1 MMSWHVL
8 MRIVLATVCSVALS
22 PAAVVVQA
30 KAPAGAVSS
39 RAISQVDAQTNDG
52 DASIGTVEPAAAPVG
67 WMASAT
73 PRDTSV
79 LAATIQQ
86 LISASGAS
94 AGVSVVELG
103 GSEPLTLSVN
113 GPAVFG
119 AASTYKLAAMML
131 EAQNVAAGTT
141 DPNDDVCFQPDDYE
155 TGWFEDYGDGVCLSR
170 NELAMRAGR
179 YSDNTAG
186 HMLVRDVGGVDALN
200 AWAASHGAA
209 NSAFFVGNTTT
220 SADLA
225 AIWVAEA
232 EGQLGG
238 AAAQAWL
245 YPFLTGT
252 RTESGIPAG
261 VPGVAVVHKTG
272 TVDALDN
279 DAALVT
285 GGPAGAYVLTVM
297 TDGLG
302 GADGWQLIAG
312 ISAAVGKFEVSRT
325 S

>member
-1 MMSWHVL
+1 MTWHVL
-8 MRIVLATVCSVALS
+8 TRIVLATICSVALS
-22 PAAVVVQA
+22 PVAVVVQA

-39 RAISQVDAQTNDG
+39 RAIAPVDAQSNDG
-52 DASIGTVEPAAAPVG
+52 DPSIGTVEPASAPIG

-73 PRDTSV
+73 PRDASV

-103 GSEPLTLSVN
+103 ASEPLTLSVN

-119 AASTYKLAAMML
+119 AASTYKLAALML
-131 EAQNVAAGTT
+131 EAQNIAAGTT
-141 DPNDDVCFQPDDYE
+141 DPNGDVCFQPDDYE

-170 NELAMRAGR
+170 HELAMRAGR

-225 AIWVAEA
+225 ALWVAEA

-261 VPGVAVVHKTG
+261 VPGVTVVHKTG
-272 TVDALDN
+272 TVDAVDN

-285 GGPAGAYVLTVM
+285 AGPAGAYVLTVM

-302 GADGWQLIAG
+302 GGDGWQLIAG
-312 ISAAVGKFEVSRT
+312 ISAAVRQFEAFRT